1 MSCRGPQ
8 GSRTGAQLL
17 AGLLVSLLAVSVHA
31 GTTGKVSGRIENQR
45 KEPVLAVT
53 VFLEGTKLGANT
65 NEQGQFTILNVP
77 AGTYTVRLQRVG
89 YEGKAIQGVVVS
101 SDQTTPLNVVLNES
115 AIQMQEVVVTAE
127 RPPVELGVTS
137 SQVSLTE
144 EEIQS
149 LPVQELNDVVNL
161 QAG

>member
-1 MSCRGPQ
+1 MSCRGVVW
-8 GSRTGAQLL
+8 RATDCWLLLL
-17 AGLLVSLLAVSVHA
+17 ALLGFLAESADA
-31 GTTGKVSGRIENQR
+31 GTTGKISGRVLNDK

-53 VFLEGTKLGANT
+53 CFLEGTKFGAYT

-77 AGTYTVRLQRVG
+77 AGTYTLRFQRVG
-89 YEGKAIQGVVVS
+89 YTVKAIQGVVVT
-101 SDQTTPLNVVLNES
+101 SDQTTTQDVVITES

-144 EEIQS
+144 KEIQS
-149 LPVQELNDVVNL
+149 LP
-161 QAG
+161 